1 MKIIGRESRWKR
13 RIDHKRGIRGS
24 IFAKENTTR
33 VGESLAKF
41 SRCSLVIQYHMIK
54 ENFKPI
60 KKKNRKK
67 SNQSVPL
74 KIGIKNEETNRNK
87 FESLNKSTIKRYKN
101 QPSQKVNSRIKV
113 FVTAP
118 ESKLDLFNY
127 IDSNYAEERVRRRMG
142 D

>member
-1 MKIIGRESRWKR
+1 M
-13 RIDHKRGIRGS
+13 
-24 IFAKENTTR
+24 
-33 VGESLAKF
+33 
-41 SRCSLVIQYHMIK
+41 K

-67 SNQSVPL
+67 PNQSVPL

-87 FESLNKSTIKRYKN
+87 FESLNKSTIKRLQK
-101 QPSQKVNSRIKV
+101 SAFSKVNSRIKV

-118 ESKLDLFNY
+118 ESKLDLFSY
-127 IDSNYAEERVRRRMG
+127 IDLNYAEEPVRRRMG